1 MTIAPIILFTF
12 NRLEHTKRTVEALK
26 QNSLA
31 SETELYIYSDGPR
44 DENERKIVNEVRDYI
59 KTIRGFKKI
68 TIIEQNKNKGL
79 ANSIIDGVNDIFNKY
94 ERVIVL
100 EDDLVTSKYFL
111 EYMNESLEV
120 YNNRQDIWS
129 IAGYS
134 PNINIPNSYSEEVYL
149 TKRGCSWGWATWK
162 NRWILND
169 WNIDDYDKFIKN
181 KKLKIKF
188 NEVGNDMT
196 LMLRDQMEGR
206 INSWAIRWCY
216 NQFKNNMWTVY
227 PLKSYIDNIGNDL
240 TGTHSA
246 MSDKYKINLV
256 NKKIHPNYNI
266 EVNDKI
272 CKEFK
277 RFNDLNFF
285 GYIGIIFRKIGLYKW
300 GRSIRNKIIIL
311 KKSKKRNG

>member
-44 DENERKIVNEVRDYI
+44 DENVRKIVNEVRDYI

-181 KKLKIKF
+181 KKK
-188 NEVGNDMT
+188 
-196 LMLRDQMEGR
+196 
-206 INSWAIRWCY
+206 
-216 NQFKNNMWTVY
+216 
-227 PLKSYIDNIGNDL
+227 
-240 TGTHSA
+240 
-246 MSDKYKINLV
+246 
-256 NKKIHPNYNI
+256 
-266 EVNDKI
+266 
-272 CKEFK
+272 
-277 RFNDLNFF
+277 
-285 GYIGIIFRKIGLYKW
+285 
-300 GRSIRNKIIIL
+300 
-311 KKSKKRNG
+311 